1 MANNEIHVSA
11 ENLAAASC
19 SSRRCKVAGKSH
31 ANTTT
36 AGAQHLAQRDDRHER
51 PCVARQRLEPPFV
64 SRKIA
69 FLSVQIL
76 EAPIPSRSTKWVILS
91 YIDIGKKEG
100 AKLFAGGERA
110 KLGGDLAG
118 GFYVRLTRPPLLSDQ
133 AKIDS
138 CSG

>member
-1 MANNEIHVSA
+1 MCQPKT
-11 ENLAAASC
+11 LAAASC

-36 AGAQHLAQRDDRHER
+36 AGAQHLA
-51 PCVARQRLEPPFV
+51 PFV

-100 AKLFAGGERA
+100 AKLLAGGERA

>member
-1 MANNEIHVSA
+1 MRR
-11 ENLAAASC
+11 AAA
-19 SSRRCKVAGKSH
+19 
-31 ANTTT
+31 
-36 AGAQHLAQRDDRHER
+36 
-51 PCVARQRLEPPFV
+51 ARTPFV

-100 AKLFAGGERA
+100 AKLLAGGERA
-110 KLGGDLAG
+110 KLG